1 MSEFAL
7 KVSSADVWRQLTCS
21 MVELTS
27 LCIVAG
33 DGTEPDSLGA
43 SSAFYKRVVLCTML
57 LICV

>member
-1 MSEFAL
+1 
-7 KVSSADVWRQLTCS
+7 
-21 MVELTS
+21 

-43 SSAFYKRVVLCTML
+43 SSAFYKCVVLCTML